1 MGIILFLYIIIVGH
15 KNLGKVPMPHVVSMA
30 EEPIIVP
37 RRPHTRT
44 VRPCQWHITRG
55 GPVVEKSF
63 GEGASPDMTAEMVA
77 ASTFNASHQT
87 SCLHLCEKD
96 P

>member
-1 MGIILFLYIIIVGH
+1 MLIISVGH
-15 KNLGKVPMPHVVSMA
+15 KNLGKVPVPRVVSMA

-37 RRPHTRT
+37 RRPHAQT
-44 VRPCQWHITRG
+44 VRPHQKHINRG
-55 GPVVEKSF
+55 PTAKKKFWRGVST
-63 GEGASPDMTAEMVA
+63 DMTEGVVA

-87 SCLHLCEKD
+87 PWLHLCKEN

>member
-55 GPVVEKSF
+55 GPAVEKSF
-63 GEGASPDMTAEMVA
+63 GEEASPDMTGEMVA

-87 SCLHLCEKD
+87 S
-96 P
+96 